1 MIAPTPAHQLVDAQG
16 RLTFLWDVDV
26 TRPQLEALLRDPDP
40 AVRGYWLGKLLRQ
53 AKPDD
58 VPSFVSIPSLL
69 EEWPHFERYL
79 GHSRPMWAWLLK
91 VGWRGE

>member
-1 MIAPTPAHQLVDAQG
+1 MIFPTPDELLTDPQG

-26 TRPQLEALLRDPDP
+26 TRPQFEAMLRDPDP

-58 VPSFVSIPSLL
+58 VPRFVQIDALAAD
-69 EEWPHFERYL
+69 WPHFERYL
-79 GHSRPMWAWLLK
+79 GDSRAMWAWLLK
-91 VGWRGE
+91 SGWKGE